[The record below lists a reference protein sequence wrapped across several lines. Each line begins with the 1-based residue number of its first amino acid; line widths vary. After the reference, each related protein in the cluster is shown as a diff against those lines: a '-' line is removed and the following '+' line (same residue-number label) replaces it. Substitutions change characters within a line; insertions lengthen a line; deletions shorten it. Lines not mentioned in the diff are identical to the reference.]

1 MRKCDQ
7 LYEVIG
13 SILRISK
20 NPLLKTLGHDENITV
35 QGREQAQRLSL
46 KRRRP
51 VSIPESGL
59 ELPAKTKLPRAKASL
74 VWQFTA
80 WLKAMPF
87 TFPCPGRD

>member
-35 QGREQAQRLSL
+35 QGREQAQRRAA
-46 KRRRP
+46 KEGQP
-51 VSIPESGL
+51 VS
-59 ELPAKTKLPRAKASL
+59 T
-74 VWQFTA
+74 QT
-80 WLKAMPF
+80 
-87 TFPCPGRD
+87 